1 MTLAT
6 NLKAVYR
13 ACDPDK
19 ALTASDDRYVNLSD
33 VRGTTMIAKTIF
45 RCIDRS
51 ATGEYHQQLLTGH
64 RGCGKSTELLR
75 LKAALQAEQFFVLYL
90 DVEDLLDLGDV
101 SYLDVLL
108 CIAKETESGLR
119 QVGIKLDKDLLA
131 DLKQWFADRIV
142 EKSETDEY
150 LGSVQTQAEAGID
163 IPFFAK
169 LMSRITA
176 EIKAGS
182 SRRISTRQK
191 LEKELAVFTVKLNI
205 LIAHARSEVQKH
217 GYRDLVLIVDGL
229 EKMHYRLLEDNNSSH
244 AHLFVLNARHL
255 KAPQCHIVYTMPI
268 SLAYNN
274 NLGSDFDSI
283 LVLPM
288 IKMSDEGIACLRQVI
303 ANRVDLA
310 QTFDQPADIDELIKL
325 SGGVMRDLMRLVRFA
340 TDTDK
345 AKIGRKDVHDARN
358 TLIREY
364 DRLLRDSE
372 LEQLMLVN
380 KTQRVTGEE
389 VYARMLNLRVILE
402 YQNGERWAALHPAV
416 LAVPWLQR
424 AFAEAESELQHD

>member
-19 ALTASDDRYVNLSD
+19 ALAASDDRYVNLSN

-45 RCIDRS
+45 RSIDRS

-75 LKAALQAEQFFVLYL
+75 LKAELQAEQFFVLYL
-90 DVEDLLDLGDV
+90 DVEELLDLGDV

-108 CIAKETESGLR
+108 CIAKETESGVR
-119 QVGIKLDKDLLA
+119 QAGIQLDKHLLA
-131 DLKQWFADRIV
+131 DLKQWFTDRIV
-142 EKSETDEY
+142 EKSETDDY
-150 LGSVQTQAEAGID
+150 VGSVQTQAEAGIE

-169 LMSRITA
+169 LMSRMTA

-191 LEKELAVFTVKLNI
+191 LEKELAVFTAKLNI
-205 LIAHARSEVQKH
+205 LIAHARSEVQQH
-217 GYRDLVLIVDGL
+217 GYKDLVLIVDGL
-229 EKMHYRLLEDNNSSH
+229 EKMHYRLLEDKHSSH

-255 KAPQCHIVYTMPI
+255 KAPQCHIVYTKPI

-303 ANRVDLA
+303 ENRVDLA
-310 QTFDQPADIDELIKL
+310 QTFEQPADIDELIKL

-345 AKIGRKDVHDARN
+345 AKIGRKDVHDACN

-372 LEQLMLVN
+372 LEQLILVN
-380 KTQRVTGEE
+380 KTRRVTGEE

-402 YQNGERWAALHPAV
+402 YQNGGRWAALHPAV

-424 AFAEAESELQHD
+424 AFAESEAAATL